1 MVYIFLL
8 FILIILAFV
17 LIIYMYKQTF
27 ANNLKEETI
36 LLNDFPKTFEKL
48 TVFFISDVH
57 RREIEDELLSKITKK
72 VDIVLIGG
80 DLTEKKVPFERVEA
94 NLKKLKSI
102 GAPIYFVWGNND
114 YETDFRTLDAILLQH
129 GVKVLDNT
137 AVTFESRDSE
147 YIQLLGVDELSIEK
161 DNLPLALS
169 DCRTDSFKIL
179 AAHNPGIVEKFT
191 EVEKI
196 PLTIC
201 GHTHGGQIRIFGFGP
216 YEKGK
221 LHDLPHTKLFISNGY
236 GTSLLP
242 LRLGAPSEAHILTL
256 KRG

>member
-1 MVYIFLL
+1 
-8 FILIILAFV
+8 
-17 LIIYMYKQTF
+17 MYKQAT
-27 ANNLKEETI
+27 ANNLKGETI
-36 LLNDFPKTFEKL
+36 LLKDFPETFEKL
-48 TVFFISDVH
+48 TIFFISDVH
-57 RREIEDELLSKITKK
+57 RREIEDELLSKIMKK

-80 DLTEKKVPFERVEA
+80 DLTEKKVPLERVEE
-94 NLKKLKSI
+94 NLKKLKNI

-114 YETDFRTLDAILLQH
+114 YETDFRTLDAILLQN

-137 AVTFESRDSE
+137 AVTFESREGE
-147 YIQLLGVDELSIEK
+147 YIQLLGVDELSEEK

-179 AAHNPGIVEKFT
+179 AAHNPKIVEKFT
-191 EVEKI
+191 DEEKI
-196 PLTIC
+196 ALTIS

-242 LRLGAPSEAHILTL
+242 LRLGAPSEVHILTI

>member
-1 MVYIFLL
+1 MIPLL
-8 FILIILAFV
+8 ITSIIIFILIMLFYMFKQAFADNV
-17 LIIYMYKQTF
+17 T
-27 ANNLKEETI
+27 EETI
-36 LLNDFPKTFEKL
+36 LIEDFPKTFGELKI
-48 TVFFISDVH
+48 FFLSDVH
-57 RREIEDELLSKITKK
+57 RREITDEVLSKVKKK
-72 VDIVLIGG
+72 VDIVVIGG
-80 DLTEKKVPFERVEA
+80 DLTEKKVPFARVEA
-94 NLKKLKSI
+94 NLQKLKTI

-137 AVTFESRDSE
+137 AVTFESREGE
-147 YIQLLGVDELSIEK
+147 YIQLLGVDELSVEK
-161 DNLPLALS
+161 DNLSLALS

-179 AAHNPGIVEKFT
+179 AAHNPEIIEKFT
-191 EVEKI
+191 EEEKI
-196 PLTIC
+196 SFVLC

-221 LHDLPHTKLFISNGY
+221 LHVLSHTKLFISNGY

-242 LRLGAPSEAHILTL
+242 LRLGAPAETHILTL